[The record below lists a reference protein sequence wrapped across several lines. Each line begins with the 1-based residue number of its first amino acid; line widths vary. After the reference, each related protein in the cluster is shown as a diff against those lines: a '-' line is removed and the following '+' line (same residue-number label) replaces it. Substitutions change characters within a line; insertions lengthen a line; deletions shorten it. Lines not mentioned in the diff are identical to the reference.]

1 MQLSPHFHLSEF
13 LVSQTAARRGIPNL
27 PDHDMIL
34 QLKRTAAR
42 MEQVRTILGDKP
54 ILISSGYRSPAVNR
68 AVRGSRTSAHMT
80 GHAVDFT
87 CPGYGSPYQVAL
99 KLSRELPDFDQLIQE
114 FGHWVHVGFG
124 PGQRNELLTADK
136 VNGRT
141 VYSPGI
147 LKP

>member
-1 MQLSPHFHLSEF
+1 MQLSPHFHLSE
-13 LVSQTAARRGIPNL
+13 LTVSQTAARRGIPNS
-27 PDHDMIL
+27 PDAAMIA

-42 MEQVRTILGDKP
+42 MEQVRAILGSNP
-54 ILISSGYRSPAVNR
+54 ILISSGYRSPAVNK

-87 CPGYGSPYQVAL
+87 CPGFGSPYQVAL
-99 KLSRELPDFDQLIQE
+99 KLSQELPDFDQLIQE
-114 FGHWVHVGFG
+114 FGQWVHVGFG
-124 PGQRNELLTADK
+124 PGQRNQLLTAAK

-147 LKP
+147 RP